1 MIIIVQIIDTDGDIG
16 WENICD
22 EADKMA
28 DQYECVVQAI
38 SQNGKKKNFGRKP
51 KWELLE
57 GVDLSGKKFDE
68 FTIDEINKMS
78 YDKYWRER
86 AKQCMRDHPDI
97 YEYWNGEE
105 YIKLHIRYKLA
116 PNPRM
121 KNSCWLSCF
130 MATRKEQFL
139 RGIFLFW
146 YEIPSEIMTKLNSIE
161 PKDLGKPD
169 RWFETEYCIE
179 CDDF

>member
-1 MIIIVQIIDTDGDIG
+1 MVQIIDVDGDVG

-28 DQYECVVQAI
+28 DEYECVVQAV
-38 SQNGKKKNFGRKP
+38 SKDGKKENFGKKP

-57 GVDLSGKKFDE
+57 GIDLSGKKFDE

-78 YDKYWRER
+78 YDEFWRER

-105 YIKLHIRYKLA
+105 YIKLHIRGKLT
-116 PNPRM
+116 PNLRI
-121 KNSCWLSCF
+121 KNSCWLPCF
-130 MATRKEQFL
+130 MATRKEQTL

-146 YEIPSEIMTKLNSIE
+146 YEVSPEIMEQLDSID
-161 PKDLGKPD
+161 PKDLGTPD
-169 RWFETEYCIE
+169 RWSESRYYIE
-179 CDDF
+179 NDDF

>member
-1 MIIIVQIIDTDGDIG
+1 M
-16 WENICD
+16 
-22 EADKMA
+22 
-28 DQYECVVQAI
+28 
-38 SQNGKKKNFGRKP
+38 
-51 KWELLE
+51 E
-57 GVDLSGKKFDE
+57 GVNLSGKKFDE

-78 YDKYWRER
+78 YDEFWRER

-97 YEYWNGEE
+97 YKYWNGEE
-105 YIKLHIRYKLA
+105 YIKLHIRHKLA

-130 MATRKEQFL
+130 MATRKEQFF

-146 YEIPSEIMTKLNSIE
+146 YEIPSEIMTKLDSIE

-169 RWFETEYCIE
+169 RLFETEYCIE
-179 CDDF
+179 RDDF

>member
-1 MIIIVQIIDTDGDIG
+1 MVQIIDVNGDVG
-16 WENICD
+16 F
-22 EADKMA
+22 EAVCREAELMA
-28 DQYECVVQAI
+28 DSYHCLVQAV
-38 SQNGKKKNFGRKP
+38 SEGGKKKNFGQKD
-51 KWELLE
+51 KWEDME
-57 GVDLSGKKFDE
+57 GVNLSGKKFDE

-78 YDKYWRER
+78 YDEFWRER

-97 YEYWNGEE
+97 YKYWNGEE
-105 YIKLHIRYKLA
+105 YIKLHIRHKLA

-130 MATRKEQFL
+130 MATRKEQFF

-146 YEIPSEIMTKLNSIE
+146 YEIPSEIMTKLDSIE

-169 RWFETEYCIE
+169 RLFETEYCIE
-179 CDDF
+179 RDDF